1 MNIYLSPHKIK
12 INLFLPEMSCII
24 ILVAENGEFWGI
36 LPVTKVSK
44 RSRPAQNKHKIDL
57 AFILDR
63 PIFRDLY
70 QPLPLSHI
78 IFTWLSIIN
87 DCKWSLN
94 GMWP

>member
-1 MNIYLSPHKIK
+1 MNIYPSPHKIK

-44 RSRPAQNKHKIDL
+44 WSRPAQNKHKIDL

-63 PIFRDLY
+63 SIFRDLY
-70 QPLPLSHI
+70 PPIASVTHHLH
-78 IFTWLSIIN
+78 FAF
-87 DCKWSLN
+87 DH
-94 GMWP
+94 